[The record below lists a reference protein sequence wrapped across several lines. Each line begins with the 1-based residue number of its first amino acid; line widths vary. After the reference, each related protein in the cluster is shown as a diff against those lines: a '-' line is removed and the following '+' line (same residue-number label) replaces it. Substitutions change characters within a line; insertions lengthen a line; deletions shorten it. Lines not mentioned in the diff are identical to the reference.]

1 MVQALALLSC
11 GDMCCIFKGS
21 CSYLIRRGGRH
32 SVGFYSYGF
41 ICPLNTWDVGERYP
55 DLLVLKVSFGV
66 VMRGLCSTKEASFS
80 VEAVWKPG
88 AAAALET

>member
-21 CSYLIRRGGRH
+21 CSYLIRRGGRR

-55 DLLVLKVSFGV
+55 NLLVLSFL
-66 VMRGLCSTKEASFS
+66 RGRNEGLVLGQGGILFRRGC
-80 VEAVWKPG
+80 VEAG
-88 AAAALET
+88 C